1 MEKKNNKRLIK
12 VKFGQEG
19 KYIEEGETLE
29 QFKENFKKAFRIK
42 SNENEYIL
50 SCLNKANRI
59 IIIEDDKK
67 YQNLKNII
75 INYPKLIEPSFIP
88 KKRVIHKN
96 SKCSE
101 CSISP
106 IEGIKY
112 QCLKCKSYELCSK
125 CEKKMGVKHGHP
137 LLKLRK
143 TEYMEKYK
151 ITEENDDDK
160 EKDDDKDKDKNNVD
174 NKDNDKDSEKDD
186 NKDSYKDS
194 DKDSD
199 KDKDE

>member
-1 MEKKNNKRLIK
+1 MEKKKNKRLIK

-19 KYIEEGETLE
+19 KYIEEGDTLE

-50 SCLNKANRI
+50 SCLNKANRVT
-59 IIIEDDKK
+59 IIEDDKK
-67 YQNLKNII
+67 YQNLKNIM
-75 INYPKLIEPSFIP
+75 INYPKLIEPSFIQ
-88 KKRVIHKN
+88 KKRIIHKN

-101 CSISP
+101 CDISP

-112 QCLKCKSYELCSK
+112 QCLKCKSYELCSI
-125 CEKKMGVKHGHP
+125 CEKKLGEKHGHP

-143 TEYMEKYK
+143 TEYMEIYK
-151 ITEENDDDK
+151 IVEENDDDDK
-160 EKDDDKDKDKNNVD
+160 EKDDNKDQDKINGD
-174 NKDNDKDSEKDD
+174 NKNNDKDSKKDGD
-186 NKDSYKDS
+186 KDS

-199 KDKDE
+199 KDDDDN